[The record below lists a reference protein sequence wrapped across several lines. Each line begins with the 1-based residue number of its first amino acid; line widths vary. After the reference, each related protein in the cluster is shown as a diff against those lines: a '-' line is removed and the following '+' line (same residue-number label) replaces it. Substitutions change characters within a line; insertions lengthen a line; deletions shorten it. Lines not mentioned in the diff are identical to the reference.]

1 MLYYY
6 VLLSNGG
13 KQAVRNTVTQ
23 KAAYKEKAHSSQDR
37 EHEHL
42 TCCKHHY
49 YRFERKF
56 TGRKTSWNRLESS
69 DKCGIGAK
77 LRRWVKWKG
86 PISGQKK
93 KIKSLV
99 WFRWFAFK
107 FVTNCCLTKNNHPG
121 SVMGKQTSPG
131 VLHSEELVK
140 EAKEGPTPTHTPA
153 EATGRSACPRGGCR
167 GASGTGPWGV
177 AGGAEEKSC
186 RISGQDFSV
195 SALSFFFNVKIPLKI
210 LFLES
215 THY

>member
-1 MLYYY
+1 M
-6 VLLSNGG
+6 
-13 KQAVRNTVTQ
+13 
-23 KAAYKEKAHSSQDR
+23 SQV
-37 EHEHL
+37 
-42 TCCKHHY
+42 
-49 YRFERKF
+49 ER
-56 TGRKTSWNRLESS
+56 S
-69 DKCGIGAK
+69 DF
-77 LRRWVKWKG
+77 RTE
-86 PISGQKK
+86 K

-153 EATGRSACPRGGCR
+153 EATGRSACPRGRCR

-177 AGGAEEKSC
+177 AGGVEEKSC